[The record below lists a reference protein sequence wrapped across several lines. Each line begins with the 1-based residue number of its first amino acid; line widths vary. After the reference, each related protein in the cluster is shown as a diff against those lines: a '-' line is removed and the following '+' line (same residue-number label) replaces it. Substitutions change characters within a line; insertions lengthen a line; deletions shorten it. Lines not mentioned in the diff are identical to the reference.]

1 MKSHCAVITD
11 SPRSPA
17 AAIARWNLCARTHN
31 MVFTNSVTGIVMVLD
46 ALATQLAER
55 YRAHTLKAFA
65 HTTNAMAEVTEGEGE
80 D

>member
-1 MKSHCAVITD
+1 
-11 SPRSPA
+11 
-17 AAIARWNLCARTHN
+17 
-31 MVFTNSVTGIVMVLD
+31 MVFTNSVTGIVMILD

-65 HTTNAMAEVTEGEGE
+65 HTTKAMAEVTEGEVE